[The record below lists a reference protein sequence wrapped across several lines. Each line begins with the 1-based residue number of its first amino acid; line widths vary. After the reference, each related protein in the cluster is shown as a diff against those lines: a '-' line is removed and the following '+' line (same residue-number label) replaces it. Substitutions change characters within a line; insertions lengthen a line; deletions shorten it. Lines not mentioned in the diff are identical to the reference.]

1 MYLVPPPVAA
11 QLPGEYIM
19 ATLYLAINRQGVL
32 FLWPVKIPGSD
43 GKILVWHTSAAD
55 ACALAMQRWV
65 RVKANMSL
73 GAYEFYKAPGKI
85 PDPVWPELTY
95 QEILKIAFR
104 DRYVTGLDHPV
115 VKRLRGLV

>member
-1 MYLVPPPVAA
+1 
-11 QLPGEYIM
+11 M

-43 GKILVWHTSAAD
+43 GKILVWHTSSAD

-104 DRYVTGLDHPV
+104 DRYVTGGSAGIWDRSRSIRRPGNAG
-115 VKRLRGLV
+115 RLP